1 MRLLIFKSIPYAA
14 SPLHHSILKIQRKPN
29 PVVRYH
35 WFQNLS
41 ISCSASTA
49 PHSIQAA
56 NRNEIPTLPYRPSV
70 VMTPQNWLAMLPS
83 WVSQAPRPK
92 VELKK
97 LVVSCPT
104 ALIAEPTLVAILA
117 TLLKTV
123 PMTWVIHVV
132 KPRKALV
139 MAVPMAPSPTK
150 PPNALSPT
158 TMADHT
164 KLKKVK
170 ILARM
175 NTPPL
180 ISQRI
185 TGP

>member
-1 MRLLIFKSIPYAA
+1 
-14 SPLHHSILKIQRKPN
+14 
-29 PVVRYH
+29 
-35 WFQNLS
+35 
-41 ISCSASTA
+41 
-49 PHSIQAA
+49 
-56 NRNEIPTLPYRPSV
+56 
-70 VMTPQNWLAMLPS
+70 MTPQNWLAMLPS

-185 TGP
+185 TGPKNPPVSRRGPVVDGVNRKTVILAVGVLIPVSKRKSV